1 MGGAK
6 WRLAMSTACCPS
18 SIPKSPTRAIS
29 GGRRRADLDKAI
41 GGAHRQPHEE
51 RYKIPKHRY
60 LPYSC
65 GRSTIRPA
73 EPAATLR

>member
-1 MGGAK
+1 MGGVK
-6 WRLAMSTACCPS
+6 WRLAISTACCPS
-18 SIPKSPTRAIS
+18 SIPNSPTRAIS
-29 GGRRRADLDKAI
+29 GGAGERTWTRPYEAPTASPMRRDT
-41 GGAHRQPHEE
+41 
-51 RYKIPKHRY
+51 RYPKHRS